1 MNTNEQLSRII
12 ELLEDIKRQNA
23 PPPDLLHQEYVS
35 KMKAA
40 LASGDRAQLKAVN
53 RAYHAHRGIKI

>member
-1 MNTNEQLSRII
+1 MNTEAKLDRII
-12 ELLEDIKRQNA
+12 ELLEDIRRQNA
-23 PPPDLLHQEYVS
+23 PPPDMLHQEYVS
-35 KMKAA
+35 KMKEA

>member
-1 MNTNEQLSRII
+1 MSAEDKLDRII
-12 ELLEDIKRQNA
+12 ELLEDIRRQNA
-23 PPPDLLHQEYVS
+23 PPPDMLHQEYVS
-35 KMKAA
+35 KMKQA